1 MIRIAY
7 GESSFKT
14 VIEGDFFYQDRTQ
27 YVQKLEDVDSKYIF
41 YLRPRRFG
49 KSLFVSML
57 HHYYGLEHKSD
68 FDTLFG
74 HLAIGKKPTP
84 LANKYMV
91 LSLEFSRIPTSTEE
105 NTYNGFLKNVREG
118 VGEFLKQYSD
128 IFPENTHAAILTQ
141 KQPGD
146 VIHSLFYAYKIERI
160 TKELPLIYVLID
172 EYDHFA
178 NELISFNFKYFETS
192 VSQNGFVRKF
202 YETMKTATRDNVVD
216 RIFVTGV
223 SPVSL
228 DSMTSGFNIGSN
240 KSLDLSLHS
249 MMGFEENEVKGI
261 LKGIG
266 IKSPHLTTIL
276 NDLRAWYDGYLFN
289 ADAKKHL
296 YNPDMVLY
304 FAALY
309 KANKKYPDEMLDAN
323 IASDYRKI
331 RNIFKIQ
338 QREEGHFNTLK
349 ILSDRGEITAEL
361 TAQFSLEKEFGQDD
375 LVSLL
380 FYMGFLTIQ
389 ARELGGFI
397 FTFPNY
403 VIQKLY
409 ADYFITLIKQ
419 QASLPIDSSE
429 LNFALRELAKFGT
442 PQYLYDRVLEIVKI
456 LSTRDA
462 QGFNEG
468 SLKAI
473 FVSLLFSQKFYYVHS
488 EYESE
493 RKYVD
498 VFLETIRGRGVTFEV
513 AFELKYVKKG
523 ETIDA
528 EKELDK
534 AEIQLMHYMVSK
546 KFIQRP
552 SLKAFVVLVHGI
564 ELHSREMNLV

>member
-7 GESSFKT
+7 GESSFKK

-27 YVQKLEDVDSKYIF
+27 YVQKLENLDSQYIF

-57 HHYYGLEHKSD
+57 HYYYGLEHKSD

-74 HLAIGKKPTP
+74 HLAIGKKPTL

-91 LSLEFSRIPTSTEE
+91 LSLEFSRIPTNTEE
-105 NTYNGFLKNVREG
+105 NTFNGFLKNVREG
-118 VGEFLKQYSD
+118 VTLFLDQYVD
-128 IFPENTHAAILTQ
+128 VFPKDVHASILDQ
-141 KQPGD
+141 KQPRE
-146 VIHSLFYAYKIERI
+146 VIQALFLYHKRMSIV
-160 TKELPLIYVLID
+160 KELPQIYVLID

-266 IKSPHLTTIL
+266 IKSTNLTTIL

-309 KANKKYPDEMLDAN
+309 KANKKYPDEMLDTN

-349 ILSDRGEITAEL
+349 ILSDKGEIAAEL

-380 FYMGFLTIQ
+380 FYIGFFTIQ

-419 QASLPIDSSE
+419 QAELPIDSSE

-442 PQYLYDRVLEIVKI
+442 PQYLYDRVLEIVNS

-468 SLKAI
+468 SLIAI
-473 FVSLLFSQKFYYVHS
+473 FVCLLFSQ
-488 EYESE
+488 
-493 RKYVD
+493 
-498 VFLETIRGRGVTFEV
+498 
-513 AFELKYVKKG
+513 
-523 ETIDA
+523 
-528 EKELDK
+528 
-534 AEIQLMHYMVSK
+534 
-546 KFIQRP
+546 
-552 SLKAFVVLVHGI
+552 
-564 ELHSREMNLV
+564 